1 MINNVI
7 TYTGNDKTVHVK
19 QIINNKKVKIEI
31 IDTGDG
37 IPDEKIGYIWD
48 RYYKI
53 DNLHKRAVMST
64 VLGLSIVKSILDMHN
79 AEYGVESN
87 MFNGTVFWF
96 KMDMI

>member
-1 MINNVI
+1 LINNAI

-48 RYYKI
+48 RFYKM
-53 DNLHKRAVMST
+53 HKRAVMGT
-64 VLGLSIVKSILDMHN
+64 GLGLSIVKSILDMH
-79 AEYGVESN
+79 
-87 MFNGTVFWF
+87 

>member
-1 MINNVI
+1 MINNAI

-48 RYYKI
+48 RFYKI
-53 DNLHKRAVMST
+53 DNLHKRAVVGT
-64 VLGLSIVKSILDMHN
+64 GLGLSIVKSILDMH
-79 AEYGVESN
+79 
-87 MFNGTVFWF
+87 